1 MNRLQYPG
9 VGAFNLGHIGD
20 IVQQR
25 GDAMKLVESSVQDFV
40 GKLAERTP
48 VPGGGSAGA
57 LCGALGAALCT
68 MVSSLTLGRD
78 DSKANWDEMKQIGE
92 EAQALAAHFIVLVD
106 RDAAAYQEVVAAAR
120 LPRNTK
126 EETNV
131 RHAALQGALQTA
143 ALVPLETLR
152 AAEKLMR
159 LAKPTIELGNPKAVT
174 DAGAALHLGRAAAV
188 VAMANVRINLHTI
201 EDEAFVATCRQEI
214 SELMK
219 RVNCFFEEA
228 DRQFELQL
236 G

>member
-1 MNRLQYPG
+1 
-9 VGAFNLGHIGD
+9 
-20 IVQQR
+20 
-25 GDAMKLVESSVQDFV
+25 MKLVESSVQDFV

-78 DSKANWDEMKQIGE
+78 DSKPSWDEMKQIGK
-92 EAQALAAHFIVLVD
+92 EAQALAAHFLDLVG
-106 RDAAAYQEVVAAAR
+106 RDAAGYQEVVAAAR

-126 EETNV
+126 EEINV
-131 RHAALQGALQTA
+131 RHAALQGALKTA

-159 LAKPTIELGNPKAVT
+159 VAKPTIELGNPKAVT
-174 DAGAALHLGRAAAV
+174 DAGAALHLGRAAAA
-188 VAMANVRINLHTI
+188 VAMANVRINLLAI
-201 EDEAFVATCRQEI
+201 EDEAFVGACRQEMG
-214 SELMK
+214 ELIK
-219 RVNCFFEEA
+219 SVNRLFEGT
-228 DRQFELQL
+228 DRYFELQL

>member
-1 MNRLQYPG
+1 
-9 VGAFNLGHIGD
+9 
-20 IVQQR
+20 
-25 GDAMKLVESSVQDFV
+25 MKLVELSVQDFV

-78 DSKANWDEMKQIGE
+78 DSKPSWDKIKHIGE
-92 EAQALAAHFIVLVD
+92 EAQALAAHFLDLVG
-106 RDAAAYQEVVAAAR
+106 RDAAGYQEVVAAAR
-120 LPRNTK
+120 LPRNT
-126 EETNV
+126 EEEKNV

-143 ALVPLETLR
+143 AQVPLETLR

-174 DAGAALHLGRAAAV
+174 DAGAALHLGRAAAA
-188 VAMANVRINLHTI
+188 VAMANVRINLLAI
-201 EDEAFVATCRQEI
+201 EDEAFVGACRQEMG
-214 SELMK
+214 ELMK
-219 RVNCFFEEA
+219 SVNRLFEEA
-228 DRQFELQL
+228 DRHFELRL

>member
-1 MNRLQYPG
+1 
-9 VGAFNLGHIGD
+9 
-20 IVQQR
+20 
-25 GDAMKLVESSVQDFV
+25 MKLVELSVQGFV

-92 EAQALAAHFIVLVD
+92 EARVLAAHLLDLVD

-120 LPRNTK
+120 LPRKT
-126 EETNV
+126 EEEKSA
-131 RHAALQGALQTA
+131 RHAALQESLQTA

-152 AAEKLMR
+152 VAEKLMR
-159 LAKPTIELGNPKAVT
+159 LAKPTVELGNPKAVT
-174 DAGAALHLGRAAAV
+174 DAGAALHLGRAAAA
-188 VAMANVRINLHTI
+188 VAMANVRINLPGI
-201 EDEAFVATCRQEI
+201 EDTAFVGACRQEV

-219 RVNCFFEEA
+219 RINLLFEEA
-228 DRQFELQL
+228 DRHLELQL